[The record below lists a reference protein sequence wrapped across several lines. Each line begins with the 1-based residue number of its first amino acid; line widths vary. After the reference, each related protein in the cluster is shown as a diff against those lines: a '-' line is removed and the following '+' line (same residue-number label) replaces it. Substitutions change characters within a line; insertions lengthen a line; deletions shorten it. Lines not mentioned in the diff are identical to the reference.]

1 MEEVQ
6 SGIKIIEQTKGQQ
19 PIEWNCPSLTN
30 DIDITYVNQ
39 LLCVHK
45 ETPEFSERE
54 KNIMD
59 IIQSKYGSYIGDSQV
74 VFNDENVNV
83 CPLCL
88 RPIDS
93 VGKESVIQL
102 VKRILNKEAETYK
115 TQLSEEID
123 KFVEISL
130 KIVPN
135 IDNKLFSTE
144 IKNLERDIRVYN
156 SEINKAKSI
165 LKERMVNIYLPY
177 NKLIDEDSFNKCF
190 HNVEESLD
198 HLDGLVKNFN
208 QVVEEQKTFKENISK
223 QNKHLAYYEL
233 ESLIKEYSDLS
244 ENKNNLIQLLKKRK
258 EDEERVKKQLNNLIA
273 QKQQITIALDFINQ
287 ALSYVFFDK
296 DRLQLTKENGIY
308 TLLSRNKDVKPST
321 ISVGERNI
329 IALCYFFASMFV
341 DKNNK
346 DKYKDASIII
356 IDDPISSFDFENR
369 VGVISLLRWMTE
381 QFIQG
386 NPNTKILIMTHDIQ
400 TVFNLQKIRMEVEND
415 RRKYEFLELID
426 KQIDLHKKNNFN
438 EYKNIIASVYEFAC
452 EENVEQKMAVIG
464 NQMRKL
470 MEAYCSFV
478 YASDFESISHDNDVI
493 NNIPENRRLY
503 YKNLMTR
510 LVLNGESHEK
520 EAAYAMDLTC
530 FKFTK
535 EEKINVAKSIIM
547 FLYYINP
554 KHVLIYLPHAATILN
569 QWSNDGFDVL
579 SVD

>member
-1 MEEVQ
+1 
-6 SGIKIIEQTKGQQ
+6 
-19 PIEWNCPSLTN
+19 
-30 DIDITYVNQ
+30 
-39 LLCVHK
+39 
-45 ETPEFSERE
+45 
-54 KNIMD
+54 
-59 IIQSKYGSYIGDSQV
+59 
-74 VFNDENVNV
+74 
-83 CPLCL
+83 
-88 RPIDS
+88 
-93 VGKESVIQL
+93 
-102 VKRILNKEAETYK
+102 
-115 TQLSEEID
+115 
-123 KFVEISL
+123 
-130 KIVPN
+130 
-135 IDNKLFSTE
+135 
-144 IKNLERDIRVYN
+144 
-156 SEINKAKSI
+156 
-165 LKERMVNIYLPY
+165 
-177 NKLIDEDSFNKCF
+177 
-190 HNVEESLD
+190 
-198 HLDGLVKNFN
+198 
-208 QVVEEQKTFKENISK
+208 
-223 QNKHLAYYEL
+223 
-233 ESLIKEYSDLS
+233 
-244 ENKNNLIQLLKKRK
+244 
-258 EDEERVKKQLNNLIA
+258 
-273 QKQQITIALDFINQ
+273 
-287 ALSYVFFDK
+287 
-296 DRLQLTKENGIY
+296 
-308 TLLSRNKDVKPST
+308 
-321 ISVGERNI
+321 
-329 IALCYFFASMFV
+329 
-341 DKNNK
+341 
-346 DKYKDASIII
+346 
-356 IDDPISSFDFENR
+356 
-369 VGVISLLRWMTE
+369 
-381 QFIQG
+381 
-386 NPNTKILIMTHDIQ
+386 MTHDIQ